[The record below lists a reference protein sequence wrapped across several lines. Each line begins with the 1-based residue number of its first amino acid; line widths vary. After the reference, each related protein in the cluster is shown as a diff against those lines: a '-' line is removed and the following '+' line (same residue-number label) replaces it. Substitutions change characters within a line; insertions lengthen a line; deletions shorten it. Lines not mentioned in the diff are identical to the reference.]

1 MIDGQGDCKM
11 RIARSAPSRFLLA
24 TLCCLSM
31 QAAGDANAADP
42 QASPAEPSV
51 ARAEALRK
59 RGHAAYDAGQF
70 AEALRHYDEAYRLDP
85 HDASILMLRGGTYKE
100 LGRCKEAIADFDAF
114 EKQHNHIADFLLIGN
129 VFVNRAYCRMQLKD
143 YAAAVGDLEDQVRYK
158 PDDDWAWAELGRAYG
173 FLKQY
178 EESEAALKRAI
189 KLNPGDPYAHYQLG
203 LVYMVSGRSRDAI
216 PYLQT
221 TVRLEPGNQDAK
233 ELLDAA
239 IAETSGKPAT
249 AASGPAAAPSSGA
262 QPTPAPVSHQITLA
276 RPIPPATEQSVAG
289 LQGDCAR
296 GSAQACYWLADK
308 YATGKGVPKD
318 EATSARLYEQ
328 ACQGK
333 LLIGCTLLGMQIS
346 TGQGVPQSYERATT
360 IWRNACDAGEPNS
373 CTMLG
378 AMYELR
384 RVPKDPATAAVYYQK
399 GCNGGHGDGC
409 TQLSKL
415 YRSGL
420 GVPQDAAKAD
430 ELWQLGC
437 KRGSS
442 HCEQGQPPA
451 GTSTAA
457 KSAKPASATCK
468 VARVQLGVD
477 TVASVERDI
486 QARGG
491 SPGSVRA
498 GSQGIATR
506 SEMYGDYRDVGTN
519 IMAVNYDFDSAEPTG
534 RLIAVRIAN
543 HANSGPDFEK
553 LLAERKAAL
562 AAVAGPLQQKSAT
575 EFVASAPGCQL
586 RLLPNPGTYFIHEVY
601 ALE

>member
-1 MIDGQGDCKM
+1 M
-11 RIARSAPSRFLLA
+11 RLLLA
-24 TLCCLSM
+24 TLCCLSL
-31 QAAGDANAADP
+31 QTVGEAKAANP
-42 QASPAEPSV
+42 QDRSAEPSV
-51 ARAEALRK
+51 AAAEALEK
-59 RGHAAYDAGQF
+59 RGIVALDVGHF
-70 AEALRHYDEAYRLDP
+70 EEALRHFDEAYRLDP
-85 HDASILMLRGGTYKE
+85 YGDTILMLRGQTYTK
-100 LGRCKEAIADFDAF
+100 LGKCKEAIADFDAF
-114 EKQHNHIADFLLIGN
+114 EEQYFGLSDVLIHG
-129 VFVNRAYCRMQLKD
+129 VFNDRAYCRMQLKD

-158 PDDDWAWAELGRAYG
+158 PDDDWAWATLGRAYG
-173 FLKQY
+173 LLKRY

-189 KLNPGDPYAHYQLG
+189 KLKPDDPYAHYQLG

-221 TVRLEPGNQDAK
+221 TVRLEPGNKDARQ
-233 ELLDAA
+233 LLDAA

-249 AASGPAAAPSSGA
+249 AASSPAAAPA
-262 QPTPAPVSHQITLA
+262 ARAVVPAAEP
-276 RPIPPATEQSVAG
+276 SVAT
-289 LQGDCAR
+289 LQGDCER
-296 GSAQACYWLADK
+296 GSAKACSSLAK
-308 YATGKGVPKD
+308 AYATGKGVPKD
-318 EATSARLYEQ
+318 EAIAVRLYEQ

-333 LLIGCTLLGMQIS
+333 DLLGCTILGSMVVS
-346 TGQGVPQSYERATT
+346 GQGVPASIERATT
-360 IWRNACDAGEPNS
+360 IWRHACDAGEPNA

-415 YRSGL
+415 YRGGV

-437 KRGSS
+437 KRGSAA
-442 HCEQGQPPA
+442 CKQGQLPA
-451 GTSTAA
+451 SSSAAATS
-457 KSAKPASATCK
+457 SKPASSACK
-468 VARVQLGVD
+468 VGRVQLGVD

-498 GSQGIATR
+498 GNQGIAVR
-506 SEMYGDYRDVGTN
+506 SDMSGDYRDVGTN

-553 LLAERKAAL
+553 LLAERKAAV
-562 AAVAGPLQQKSAT
+562 AAVAGPLQQKSPS

-586 RLLPNPGTYFIHEVY
+586 RLLPNPGSYFIHEVY
-601 ALE
+601 ALPN